1 MMRDNDNG
9 KAAMKRLLVTL
20 YFWVLVAIVAGA
32 LLGYAAPATGA
43 ALKPVADGFINLIK
57 MLIGPVIFC
66 TVVLGIAGA
75 GSIAK
80 LGRVGGKALIYF
92 EAVSTLAL
100 ALGLL
105 VANLLRPGAG
115 LNADISRI
123 DSARVAAFSKQAE
136 ALHVSDYLLHIIP
149 KTFSDAFTANGDLL
163 QVLLVAVLFG
173 FALARLGEAGAGVVR
188 LVEGIGKVFFG
199 MVNLVMKAAPI
210 GAGAAMAYTVGEFG
224 IAALKPLA
232 AFIALFYLTCIT
244 FVLVVLGAI
253 ARLVGFSIVRYLKYL
268 RTELLTVLGTSS
280 SESALVPLMAKL
292 ERLGCSK
299 SVVGLVVPSG
309 YSFNLDGTNIYMTLA
324 ALFVAQALG
333 IELTLGQELT
343 ILLVAMLTSKGAA
356 GVTGSG
362 FVTLAAT
369 LATVPVIPVAGLA
382 LILGVDRFMSE
393 ARALTNFIGNGVA
406 AIAVAKWEKELDLP
420 RLRRVLAGGDAET
433 AT

>member
-1 MMRDNDNG
+1 V
-9 KAAMKRLLVTL
+9 KRLLSTL
-20 YFWVLVAIVAGA
+20 YFWVLIAIMAGA
-32 LLGYAAPATGA
+32 LLGYLHPATGV

-75 GSIAK
+75 GNIGK
-80 LGRVGGKALIYF
+80 LGRVGGKALLYF
-92 EAVSTLAL
+92 ETVSTLAL
-100 ALGLL
+100 ILGLA
-105 VANLLRPGAG
+105 VANGLRPGAAFH
-115 LNADISRI
+115 ADATQLDSGKISE
-123 DSARVAAFSKQAE
+123 FSKKAE
-136 ALHVSDYLLHIIP
+136 ALHVSDYVLHIIP
-149 KTFSDAFTANGDLL
+149 KTFTDAFTANGDLL
-163 QVLLVAVLFG
+163 QVLLVAALFG
-173 FALARLGEAGAGVVR
+173 IALARLGEAGATVTR
-188 LVEGIGKVFFG
+188 FVEGASKVFFG
-199 MVNLVMKAAPI
+199 MVDLVMKAAPL
-210 GAGAAMAYTVGEFG
+210 GAGAAMAYTVGAFG
-224 IAALKPLA
+224 VDALKPLA
-232 AFIALFYLTCIT
+232 AFVALFYLTCAC
-244 FVLVVLGAI
+244 FVAVILGAI
-253 ARLVGFSIVRYLKYL
+253 AQLLGFSIFRYLKYM

-324 ALFVAQALG
+324 ALFVAQAMG
-333 IELTLGQELT
+333 IELTLGQQLT

-369 LATVPVIPVAGLA
+369 LATVPAIPVAGLA

-406 AIAVAKWEKELDLP
+406 AIAISRWEKELDAQ
-420 RLRRVLAGGDAET
+420 RLQQQLSAPNSHSQG
-433 AT
+433 